1 MRKIHTGV
9 SNLDVA
15 RLADDDLFGDWALRL
30 VAALRP
36 GYVLYK
42 MTPPHSASYK
52 SHSYVTQ
59 ELMKM
64 KYLVSAYDRFPCD
77 LTGAR
82 TSRFRWINVGVRQSD
97 DDAVLPPGDCTAGLF
112 DDPFRLTTV
121 FFHLSNALAGPLE
134 PGVPSMLLLLR
145 LVDEFY
151 TTRAVLAGVFVG
163 DDGEPN
169 RSLDKGRKLYS
180 LGGPTFTLASSDNFH
195 FIDNRSADPNLVGV
209 RQLEFVEILE
219 ISGFTSD
226 LSATACLNP
235 TALLTNWRT
244 VYSIGG
250 PTFTLTSSNNFHFIG
265 NRSAGP
271 NLVGVRQ
278 LELAEILEISGF
290 TSDFSATACLHSRTE
305 EDALKDVAAAVPPP
319 TWFHLYRVIIN
330 HASAAYLSL
339 RACSGLEE
347 AYGIDLLPEHDLPCV
362 DDDEFAMLAAD
373 VVTQAAHCPAS
384 SSEGA
389 LPSTLRLGT
398 TITEGLHGSP
408 LGSASSLSLS
418 NNDAAHLTG
427 DDQDGDSSI
436 DGAVDTAASSH
447 AATRQAD
454 VRVRPQS
461 CPVST
466 GSWPP
471 LHAHGSRAW
480 RRKGALVWRY
490 HSIWHHSKEHMEQ
503 HLAAAGAVTYGLEH
517 GDSR

>member
-1 MRKIHTGV
+1 MPRYET
-9 SNLDVA
+9 
-15 RLADDDLFGDWALRL
+15 
-30 VAALRP
+30 
-36 GYVLYK
+36 
-42 MTPPHSASYK
+42 
-52 SHSYVTQ
+52 
-59 ELMKM
+59 
-64 KYLVSAYDRFPCD
+64 
-77 LTGAR
+77 
-82 TSRFRWINVGVRQSD
+82 
-97 DDAVLPPGDCTAGLF
+97 
-112 DDPFRLTTV
+112 
-121 FFHLSNALAGPLE
+121 
-134 PGVPSMLLLLR
+134 LLR
-145 LVDEFY
+145 LFHRRLCFISIERLS
-151 TTRAVLAGVFVG
+151 TTRALPICRCACVPVSKK
-163 DDGEPN
+163 PI
-169 RSLDKGRKLYS
+169 
-180 LGGPTFTLASSDNFH
+180 SSTCF
-195 FIDNRSADPNLVGV
+195 
-209 RQLEFVEILE
+209 
-219 ISGFTSD
+219 
-226 LSATACLNP
+226 LSMIFL
-235 TALLTNWRT
+235 
-244 VYSIGG
+244 
-250 PTFTLTSSNNFHFIG
+250 
-265 NRSAGP
+265 
-271 NLVGVRQ
+271 
-278 LELAEILEISGF
+278 
-290 TSDFSATACLHSRTE
+290 
-305 EDALKDVAAAVPPP
+305 
-319 TWFHLYRVIIN
+319 
-330 HASAAYLSL
+330 
-339 RACSGLEE
+339 
-347 AYGIDLLPEHDLPCV
+347 CV
-362 DDDEFAMLAAD
+362 DDDEFSLLAAD